1 MEDNGIDLEE
11 ESYEVLED
19 DDTNEDESEATS
31 GEEDL
36 GSGMKVMMTRS
47 WCV

>member
-1 MEDNGIDLEE
+1 MEENGIDLEE
-11 ESYEVLED
+11 EAYDVLED

-36 GSGMKVMMTRS
+36 GNGMKVLMTRS
-47 WCV
+47 

>member
-1 MEDNGIDLEE
+1 LDVEENGIDLEE
-11 ESYEVLED
+11 EAYDVLED

-36 GSGMKVMMTRS
+36 GNGMKVLMTRS
-47 WCV
+47 